1 MIIEK
6 IKRLMLLC
14 GSMFAASLTGT
25 AQSLD
30 KMQWFNEPEQWEI
43 KIIRLL
49 WMLHHTQI
57 IGVSL
62 TTDLR

>member
-43 KIIRLL
+43 KNKMNVRKLPINKFD
-49 WMLHHTQI
+49 
-57 IGVSL
+57 V
-62 TTDLR
+62 

>member
-30 KMQWFNEPEQWEI
+30 KMQWFIWGTERN
-43 KIIRLL
+43 
-49 WMLHHTQI
+49 
-57 IGVSL
+57 VY
-62 TTDLR
+62 

>member
-1 MIIEK
+1 MWINVC
-6 IKRLMLLC
+6 R
-14 GSMFAASLTGT
+14 SLTGT